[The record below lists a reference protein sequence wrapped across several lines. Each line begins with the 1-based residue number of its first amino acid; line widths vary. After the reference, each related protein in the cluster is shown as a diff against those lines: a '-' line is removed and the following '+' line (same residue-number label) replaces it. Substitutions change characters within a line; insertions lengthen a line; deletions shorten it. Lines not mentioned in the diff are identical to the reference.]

1 MDTKSKNSRKFGI
14 LILILLLA
22 ASSAVMMLQYGTIRR
37 QIESVQ
43 EEGSRSG
50 ETAADMANTLA
61 EGNYLLYNRYV
72 RDTDPAEVL
81 SLYGQQRFD
90 LAEKYLDYELIDS
103 KDEVIASDL
112 PEEEQEKLHEDG
124 KEYAFRVKYIF
135 SENGDLEDIQIGG
148 TAFGAEEAYNMES
161 IYINEV
167 ESVESY
173 GQISS
178 ITTLTD
184 VTFIY
189 GITEENLEAYGN
201 IIASEN
207 GEYLEYY
214 NISYTTAFRD
224 TLEML
229 SVLLIA
235 AAILMPFVKCLD
247 LSEMKVFRASFE
259 VAGAGALF
267 FAFGGFDI
275 MAYVV
280 YHTVKGRSLPAGFE
294 PALLVA
300 NFLLWMFM
308 FGILFWCVTSLRAM
322 FRMKKAYWTERT
334 LTAKMLRKM
343 KNKGEESGGKIQKK
357 VKSIGR
363 KIRNFFARQ
372 YDALL
377 HLDFQDK
384 TNRTILRVVLINFAI
399 LFVVCLFW
407 WYGTVALIVYSVML
421 FMFLKKYTQDLS
433 EKYALLLKST
443 NQLAEG
449 HLDIPIEGD
458 VGISK

>member
-259 VAGAGALF
+259 VAGAGALYN
-267 FAFGGFDI
+267 GLCCLSYGERKI
-275 MAYVV
+275 SS
-280 YHTVKGRSLPAGFE
+280 GRIRAGFACGE
-294 PALLVA
+294 FPALDVYVRDTFLVRYIA
-300 NFLLWMFM
+300 SGN
-308 FGILFWCVTSLRAM
+308 VPH
-322 FRMKKAYWTERT
+322 
-334 LTAKMLRKM
+334 
-343 KNKGEESGGKIQKK
+343 EESVLDGKDADGKDVKK
-357 VKSIGR
+357 
-363 KIRNFFARQ
+363 
-372 YDALL
+372 D
-377 HLDFQDK
+377 
-384 TNRTILRVVLINFAI
+384 
-399 LFVVCLFW
+399 
-407 WYGTVALIVYSVML
+407 
-421 FMFLKKYTQDLS
+421 
-433 EKYALLLKST
+433 E
-443 NQLAEG
+443 E
-449 HLDIPIEGD
+449 
-458 VGISK
+458 

>member
-207 GEYLEYY
+207 GE
-214 NISYTTAFRD
+214 
-224 TLEML
+224 
-229 SVLLIA
+229 
-235 AAILMPFVKCLD
+235 
-247 LSEMKVFRASFE
+247 
-259 VAGAGALF
+259 
-267 FAFGGFDI
+267 
-275 MAYVV
+275 
-280 YHTVKGRSLPAGFE
+280 
-294 PALLVA
+294 
-300 NFLLWMFM
+300 
-308 FGILFWCVTSLRAM
+308 
-322 FRMKKAYWTERT
+322 
-334 LTAKMLRKM
+334 
-343 KNKGEESGGKIQKK
+343 
-357 VKSIGR
+357 
-363 KIRNFFARQ
+363 
-372 YDALL
+372 
-377 HLDFQDK
+377 
-384 TNRTILRVVLINFAI
+384 
-399 LFVVCLFW
+399 
-407 WYGTVALIVYSVML
+407 
-421 FMFLKKYTQDLS
+421 
-433 EKYALLLKST
+433 
-443 NQLAEG
+443 
-449 HLDIPIEGD
+449 
-458 VGISK
+458 

>member
-235 AAILMPFVKCLD
+235 AAILMPFENV
-247 LSEMKVFRASFE
+247 
-259 VAGAGALF
+259 
-267 FAFGGFDI
+267 
-275 MAYVV
+275 
-280 YHTVKGRSLPAGFE
+280 
-294 PALLVA
+294 
-300 NFLLWMFM
+300 
-308 FGILFWCVTSLRAM
+308 
-322 FRMKKAYWTERT
+322 
-334 LTAKMLRKM
+334 
-343 KNKGEESGGKIQKK
+343 
-357 VKSIGR
+357 
-363 KIRNFFARQ
+363 
-372 YDALL
+372 
-377 HLDFQDK
+377 
-384 TNRTILRVVLINFAI
+384 
-399 LFVVCLFW
+399 
-407 WYGTVALIVYSVML
+407 
-421 FMFLKKYTQDLS
+421 
-433 EKYALLLKST
+433 ST
-443 NQLAEG
+443 
-449 HLDIPIEGD
+449 
-458 VGISK
+458 

>member
-300 NFLLWMFM
+300 NFQVLQ
-308 FGILFWCVTSLRAM
+308 V
-322 FRMKKAYWTERT
+322 ERSRIGLT
-334 LTAKMLRKM
+334 LA
-343 KNKGEESGGKIQKK
+343 
-357 VKSIGR
+357 
-363 KIRNFFARQ
+363 IRN
-372 YDALL
+372 
-377 HLDFQDK
+377 
-384 TNRTILRVVLINFAI
+384 
-399 LFVVCLFW
+399 
-407 WYGTVALIVYSVML
+407 
-421 FMFLKKYTQDLS
+421 
-433 EKYALLLKST
+433 
-443 NQLAEG
+443 
-449 HLDIPIEGD
+449 
-458 VGISK
+458 